1 MQMTLQ
7 LTDQEQLK
15 KTWAFAIKE
24 SMPGRGVNRK
34 RLKNFSNYVITSCSK
49 EAKILGV
56 RAGMRYDEAKQLI
69 PDMKILLI

>member
-1 MQMTLQ
+1 
-7 LTDQEQLK
+7 
-15 KTWAFAIKE
+15 
-24 SMPGRGVNRK
+24 MPGRGVNRK